1 MEPISTGMAIFGVF
15 RATMALGN
23 FILEKQHRAATKT
36 TLNGIDVNVEV
47 VRRNIAE
54 MAADIS
60 ADFAELNA
68 RTDILAAQNDLL
80 AARVEIL
87 IGATQALEE
96 AARRFDKKLNLMME
110 AHFKAGWRALRNA
123 AGANTERGF
132 ENYLFDA
139 VREFN
144 LAMAMLRNERLVMA
158 HYGAALAQVQ
168 LGELTNALATLEEVA
183 SIPFDASAPDSDY
196 WTFLQMK
203 LEMRDYL
210 ATLGSLPKLADYW
223 RERTERFYKLADSA
237 RSEEAGMQAFRL
249 ARATKLLSSDL
260 KAGAEALKSASR
272 GVDETLNAE
281 GAEVY
286 EKTFGEEFVAVE
298 AEPQAGERKVLTIKG
313 VDFAFRYCPAGTFQ
327 MGSPSSEAERDSD
340 EGPRHEVTLTKGFWM
355 LETSVTQGMYRAI
368 TGSNPSHFKSGDN
381 YPVEEVSWF
390 DSQSFCESLNALGVA
405 PEGFAFRLPTEAEWE
420 YACRAGT
427 DTPYFWGSTLNGD
440 KANCDGNYPYGGVSK
455 GRYLE
460 KTSAVGSYTP
470 NGWGLYD
477 MHGNVYDW
485 CADWF
490 GDYGSGPQ
498 TDPTGPS
505 SGSTRVLRGGGWN
518 YLAKVCRSAS
528 RFAYGPA
535 NRFNDRGFRLVLGR

>member
-23 FILEKQHRAATKT
+23 FILEKQHRAATST
-36 TLNGIDVNVEV
+36 TLNGIDVGVDV

-54 MAADIS
+54 MASDIS
-60 ADFAELNA
+60 IDFANLNA

-183 SIPFDASAPDSDY
+183 SIPFDSSASNSDY

-203 LEMRDYL
+203 HEVRDYL
-210 ATLGSLPKLADYW
+210 AALGSQPKLADYW
-223 RERTERFYKLADSA
+223 KKRTERFRELSSSA
-237 RSEEAGMQAFRL
+237 PSREARLQAFFL
-249 ARATKLLSSDL
+249 AEATQLLSSDL

-313 VDFAFRYCPAGTFQ
+313 VDFAFRWCPAGTFQ
-327 MGSPSSEAERDSD
+327 MGSPLSEAERGDS
-340 EGPRHEVTLTKGFWM
+340 ETRHEVTLTKGFWM

-368 TGSNPSHFKSGDN
+368 TGSNPSSFKSGDN
-381 YPVEEVSWF
+381 YPVEQVSWF

-405 PEGFAFRLPTEAEWE
+405 PAGFEFRLPTEAEWE

-427 DTPYFWGSTLNGD
+427 NTPYFWGSKLNGD

-460 KTSAVGSYTP
+460 KTSAVGSYP
-470 NGWGLYD
+470 ANGWGLCD
-477 MHGNVYDW
+477 MHGNVFDW
-485 CADWF
+485 CADWY
-490 GDYGSGPQ
+490 GDYDAGPQ
-498 TDPTGPS
+498 TDPTGPT
-505 SGSTRVLRGGGWN
+505 SGSHRVLRGGCWCFS
-518 YLAKVCRSAS
+518 AKSCRSAY
-528 RFAYGPA
+528 RRANGPA
-535 NRFNDRGFRLVLGR
+535 SRYSNCGFRLVLGR